1 MHPEYV
7 TTLFNGHQEAL
18 RAEIVKSHKESGAEG
33 DPPVLPRIRLHD
45 VRHTYATLG
54 ALDGI
59 PPKIMAE
66 RLGQD
71 VMTYMQTYVHNLPG
85 MSGSAAELLEARL
98 DAD

>member
-1 MHPEYV
+1 LKRHE
-7 TTLFNGHQEAL
+7 
-18 RAEIVKSHKESGAEG
+18 ESGAEG
-33 DPPVLPRIRLHD
+33 DARLLPHIRLHD

-71 VMTYMQTYVHNLPG
+71 VITYMATYGHNLPG
-85 MSGSAAELLEARL
+85 MQESAAELLEARL
-98 DAD
+98 DGV